1 MIRSTLF
8 ALTFI
13 LNLRFKQILDF
24 PLHISSS
31 YGEDGARIL
40 RNYYNTLKKLEK
52 SKLDLDFLVKCK
64 TYGVLP
70 KFLRFKLY
78 KRCLQ
83 NTNFYKSWQNKLL
96 NKEISFKRSSVRR
109 LEDELK
115 ILDSELRVRFSLIDG
130 ALVVRYCN
138 REIVNF
144 RDSTQATHRKK
155 LSELGV
161 NSEIRPCDPNLV
173 VKNYSSIPLSPRIRI
188 LLAYGLDFCLPV
200 FKIDFY
206 KFFLFFEK
214 LAFSLKHC
222 GAIENS
228 ADLLNGIQSTAF
240 KYFYNFKSSKVFS
253 SVFTRDDIS
262 ELKKL
267 GSNKNIVVCKPDK
280 GRGVV
285 IVDRAD
291 YVKSMLSII
300 SDPTK
305 FLPVDIPVSKFTRK
319 IEDKI
324 NYLLRKFKNSKIIS
338 DDVYNNLRAIG
349 SGPGILYGLPKIH
362 KSDFSSKFQFRP
374 IFAAYNT
381 PSFNIAKYFVP
392 ILNPLTKN
400 DYTVDNSTIFSES
413 IVAIPDADSY
423 VMASFD
429 VESLFTNI
437 PLRETIEICLNLLF
451 TNPTAIVYGF
461 TRECFKSLL
470 EMSVLNSFFVFDD
483 KVYQQTEGLGMG
495 LPLGPTFANVFM
507 CFHEKVWLDNCPNSF
522 KPIFYRRYVDDTFI
536 LFKARGHAE
545 LFLDY
550 LNSQHPNIKCT
561 MELEVDGSLSFLD
574 CKVCRHNN
582 SFHTSVFRKET
593 FTGLGTSFFSFCTF
607 RFKINSLKTLLYR
620 GYRIS
625 SNYINMHNE
634 FEFLKDFFYK
644 NGFPLG
650 LIHSHISKFLNN
662 VFQPATSNSAPTV
675 FTNELFFTIPYFG
688 YQSEKMRKD
697 LLQLLSK
704 FYPKTKFTFI
714 LVNNFKIGSFFS
726 YKDRLPLA
734 LRSSLVYKFSC
745 AHCAS
750 AYVGSTVRAL
760 GVRVE
765 EHAGRSVRTGNF
777 LKVPPQSN
785 I

>member
-1 MIRSTLF
+1 
-8 ALTFI
+8 
-13 LNLRFKQILDF
+13 
-24 PLHISSS
+24 
-31 YGEDGARIL
+31 
-40 RNYYNTLKKLEK
+40 
-52 SKLDLDFLVKCK
+52 LVKCK

-78 KRCLQ
+78 KRSLQ

-96 NKEISFKRSSVRR
+96 NKEISFKRSAVRR
-109 LEDELK
+109 LDDEISTRDTEVRL
-115 ILDSELRVRFSLIDG
+115 RFSLIDG

-138 REIVNF
+138 REIENF
-144 RDSTQATHRKK
+144 RDRTLATHRKK
-155 LSELGV
+155 LAELGV
-161 NSEIRPCDPNLV
+161 SSEIRPCDPDMV
-173 VKNYSSIPLSPRIRI
+173 VKNYSSVPLAPRLKI
-188 LLAYGLDFCLPV
+188 LLAYGLEFCLPV

-206 KFFLFFEK
+206 KYFLFFEK

-253 SVFTRDDIS
+253 SVFTKDDIS
-262 ELKKL
+262 DLKKL
-267 GSNKNIVVCKPDK
+267 GSNKDIVVCKPDK

-285 IVDRAD
+285 IVDRSVYD
-291 YVKSMLSII
+291 KSMLSII

-305 FLPVDIPVSKFTRK
+305 FLPIDIPVSKFTLK

-324 NYLLRKFKNSKIIS
+324 NYLLRKLKNSKVIS
-338 DDVYNNLRAIG
+338 EEVYNNLRVSG

-374 IFAAYNT
+374 IFASYNT

-392 ILNPLTKN
+392 ILSPLTKN
-400 DYTVDNSTIFSES
+400 DFTVDNSTNFSES
-413 IVAIPDADSY
+413 VVSLSDADSY

-437 PLRETIEICLNLLF
+437 PLRETIEICLNSLF
-451 TNPTAIVYGF
+451 TDPTAIISGF
-461 TRECFKSLL
+461 TRKCFQSLL
-470 EMSVLNSFFVFDD
+470 EMSVLNSFFIFDG
-483 KVYQQTEGLGMG
+483 KVYQQTEGVGMG

-507 CFHEKVWLDNCPNSF
+507 CFHEKNWLDNCPDSF
-522 KPIFYRRYVDDTFI
+522 KPVFYRRYVDDTFL
-536 LFKARGHAE
+536 LFRAPDHAE
-545 LFLDY
+545 LFLNY
-550 LNSQHPNIKCT
+550 LNSRHPNIRFT
-561 MELEVDGSLSFLD
+561 MQLENDGSLSFLD
-574 CKVCRHNN
+574 CKVYRQNN
-582 SFHTSVFRKET
+582 SFQTSVFRKET

-607 RFKINSLKTLLYR
+607 KFKINSLKTLLYR

-625 SNYINMHNE
+625 SNYISMHSE
-634 FEFLKDFFYK
+634 FEFLKDFFFN

-650 LIHSHISKFLNN
+650 LIHSNINQFLNN
-662 VFQPATSNSAPTV
+662 IFQPVASNSAH
-675 FTNELFFTIPYFG
+675 TNFNKELFFTVPYFG
-688 YQSEKMRKD
+688 YQSEKLRKD

-704 FYPKTKFTFI
+704 FYPRIKFTFI
-714 LVNNFKIGSFFS
+714 LVNNFKIGSFFT

-765 EHAGRSVRTGNF
+765 EHAGRSLRTGNF
-777 LKVPPQSN
+777 FKAPTQSSIRDHCEKCN
-785 I
+785 SPINLDSFSVLGSAKSLIDVRILESLHIFKSKPVLNDMQSAYPLQILNR